1 MPLSRLTPETAF
13 HFPANN
19 KIQGAA
25 FGRAETPSIL
35 QICLF
40 SDAAVVWS
48 RNYAADENLLEYI
61 GFFYLIGRTTLGK
74 ARGYRTVANTEPR
87 VLRSKLDRS
96 QAAATVGGTSQVQF
110 LHDQPSKVLSS
121 FARGHCYPLIPV
133 D

>member
-40 SDAAVVWS
+40 SDAAVDWS

-61 GFFYLIGRTTLGK
+61 GFFYLIG
-74 ARGYRTVANTEPR
+74 
-87 VLRSKLDRS
+87 SS
-96 QAAATVGGTSQVQF
+96 WVQ
-110 LHDQPSKVLSS
+110 
-121 FARGHCYPLIPV
+121 PV
-133 D
+133 VDCAMSDERPWEKREDIVP